1 MATSAVQMNG
11 SMVGGS
17 AITSNFKTSKW
28 EYLDVLGE
36 DVMGVDVSGLD
47 FMALIPWENV
57 SEQGRE
63 RKDLLSPTLFN
74 IYIERIMSD
83 ALEEHDGKVSISSRN
98 IINLQFAKDLDAIA
112 GEEQEHETLVESLN
126 KTRTRRSVLR
136 TSN

>member
-28 EYLDVLGE
+28 EYLDVWGE
-36 DVMGVDVSGLD
+36 DVMEVDVSGLD

-112 GEEQEHETLVESLN
+112 GEEQEHQTLVESLN

>member
-28 EYLDVLGE
+28 EYLGVLGE

-63 RKDLLSPTLFN
+63 RKDLLSPTIFN

-136 TSN
+136 ASN

>member
-1 MATSAVQMNG
+1 MNG

-36 DVMGVDVSGLD
+36 DVMGVDVLGLD

-57 SEQGRE
+57 SEQGKE
-63 RKDLLSPTLFN
+63 RKGLLSPTLFN

-83 ALEEHDGKVSISSRN
+83 ALEEHDGMMER
-98 IINLQFAKDLDAIA
+98 LA
-112 GEEQEHETLVESLN
+112 
-126 KTRTRRSVLR
+126 
-136 TSN
+136 